1 MEHKNKLSFKQIISY
16 ASGDIFGGGAF
27 ALVGLLFLRFL
38 TDSALISAGIAGTML
53 LVGKIWDAII
63 DPFIGHFTDN
73 SRSKAGRRRIFFLAG
88 VFHITAAF
96 TLLWIPL
103 NTVVWVK
110 AIYYTI
116 AYMLFATS
124 FSMTMVPYH
133 ALLADMTKSYNE
145 RNRLVGTRTIV
156 SNLSTLIAG
165 VVPLLIVNAFADK
178 QIGWFV
184 MGLSFGV
191 FYAIP
196 WIFVYLGTKE
206 ITVELSKE
214 KFEMNPFVIFLKNSK
229 VVLKNRSY
237 MLLLGLYI
245 FGYTAI
251 DAFTAINIYF
261 VADYLGIPSAYTI
274 LIGIFIITQMLFVP
288 IYIKIAN
295 TWGKKFSHMT
305 GALIWIITLLLIMLI
320 QPGTSPIIM
329 YIASFFMG
337 AGASG
342 VAFSPWGMLPETT
355 DVEELIST
363 KRREGIYSGFM
374 TFIRQLSQAVALFL
388 TGLFLDF
395 VGYQVPVIAN
405 QVVLQSQTTLNGIKL
420 FYSLAPS
427 VLLVISILFTLS
439 YPLNHKTYNLLIK
452 EIERL
457 KNKRSKEKVASSTKA
472 TLENI
477 TGQKYKNLYKK

>member
-1 MEHKNKLSFKQIISY
+1 MDKKGKLSLKHIFAY

-38 TDSALISAGIAGTML
+38 TDSALIGAGIAGTML

-73 SRSKAGRRRIFFLAG
+73 SKSKVGRRRIFFLAG

-96 TLLWIPL
+96 TLLWVPL

-133 ALLADMTKSYNE
+133 ALLADMSKSYSE
-145 RNRLVGTRTIV
+145 RNRLVGTRTII

-178 QIGWFV
+178 QIGWFA
-184 MGLSFGV
+184 MGLSFGI

-196 WIFVYLGTKE
+196 WIFVYLGTKQTPS
-206 ITVELSKE
+206 TVAPD
-214 KFEMNPFVIFLKNSK
+214 KFEINPFVIFLRNSK
-229 VVLKNRSY
+229 VVVKNRSY
-237 MLLLGLYI
+237 LLLLGLYI

-261 VADYLGIPSAYTI
+261 VADYLGIPNAYTI

-288 IYIKIAN
+288 IYIQIAN
-295 TWGKKFSHMT
+295 KFGKKYSHLI
-305 GALIWIITLLLIMLI
+305 GASIWIVTLIMVLLI
-320 QPGTSPIIM
+320 QPGYSPLIM
-329 YIASFFMG
+329 YLASFFMG

-342 VAFSPWGMLPETT
+342 VAFSPWAMLPETT
-355 DVEELIST
+355 DVEELIS
-363 KRREGIYSGFM
+363 KRRREGIYSGFM
-374 TFIRQLSQAVALFL
+374 TFIRQLSQALALFL
-388 TGLFLDF
+388 TGLYLDL
-395 VGYQVPVIAN
+395 VGYQVPQIAN
-405 QVVLQSQTTLNGIKL
+405 QVIIQDPSTLNGIKI
-420 FYSLAPS
+420 FYTFAP
-427 VLLVISILFTLS
+427 LLLLTLS
-439 YPLNHKTYNLLIK
+439 VFFSIKYPINQKIYEALQK
-452 EIERL
+452 EIKRL
-457 KNKRSKEKVASSTKA
+457 KNQGLKKDVDSVSLKIM
-472 TLENI
+472 ENI
-477 TGQKYKNLYKK
+477 SGQKYQDLYK